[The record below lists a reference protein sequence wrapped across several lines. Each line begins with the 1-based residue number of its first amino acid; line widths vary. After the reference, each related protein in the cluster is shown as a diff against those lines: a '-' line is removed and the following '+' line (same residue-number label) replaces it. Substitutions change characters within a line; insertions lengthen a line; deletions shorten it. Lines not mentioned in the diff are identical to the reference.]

1 MKVYYSM
8 ENQEKKEEKTNVF
21 IVIISV
27 IIPIVGIVLYFVKKK
42 DSEEV
47 AKNYLIAGLV
57 GFGLN
62 LLFKIA

>member
-1 MKVYYSM
+1 M

-27 IIPIVGIVLYFVKKK
+27 LIPIVGIVLYFVKKK

-47 AKNYLIAGLV
+47 AKN
-57 GFGLN
+57 
-62 LLFKIA
+62 